1 VLQDLPFKKGEA
13 LTVINSSEDPNWWL
27 AKNKGGKVACVL
39 RFFFVAH
46 IRGGIPRCGPLAT
59 LLTHHPPNLPR
70 AAKVGMIP
78 ANYVEAT
85 SEKGGAVLP
94 RDSKGNL
101 EPMPWFHGKI
111 SRELAEELLTPRK
124 DGQYLIRESTNY
136 PGDYTLCVRCEAS
149 TLRPFRSPVR
159 PPILPSDRAFIA
171 DVSPTAHEPHHR
183 PLFPPLT
190 KALKTR
196 WTTIESTA

>member
-1 VLQDLPFKKGEA
+1 MCPPRFVRRAYTGG
-13 LTVINSSEDPNWWL
+13 DPE
-27 AKNKGGKVACVL
+27 V
-39 RFFFVAH
+39 R
-46 IRGGIPRCGPLAT
+46 IPLAT

-159 PPILPSDRAFIA
+159 PPILPSRRAFIK
-171 DVSPTAHEPHHR
+171 DVSHEPHHTNLTTAHCF
-183 PLFPPLT
+183 PL
-190 KALKTR
+190 
-196 WTTIESTA
+196 